1 MRMSEE
7 ERDKGI
13 KGVINCWTMEYKM
26 NKEGNEDTKEITFY
40 EKMVGSK
47 WVAGCSKNEEST
59 GSRKMKCDKVV
70 DCFQSKR

>member
-40 EKMVGSK
+40 EKTVGSK
-47 WVAGCSKNEEST
+47 
-59 GSRKMKCDKVV
+59 
-70 DCFQSKR
+70 